1 MLNFFEVFGV
11 KLPQL
16 IFQGWKSIAPTYFML
31 FSIRKANINAIY
43 NCTYK
48 NLIFQ
53 FILDILCFSVI
64 EKTVQES

>member
-31 FSIRKANINAIY
+31 FSIRNANINAIY